1 VLPQLIEEESS
12 MSTVAIPTQPRR
24 VLADLV
30 ARSLLADTA
39 LVVGAAALVGLL
51 AQISIHLGFTPVP
64 ITGQTLGVLLAGSA
78 LGWRRAGLAMGL
90 YVLAGV
96 VGVPWFANH
105 AHGYPAATFGYLVGF
120 VVAGSALGWLASRGN
135 DRTMRRAVIAMVL
148 GELVIFVF
156 GVTWLKV
163 DLHVSFSE
171 AIALGLT
178 PFVWGEIIKAA
189 LAGVALPSTW
199 RLVDRTTKN

>member
-1 VLPQLIEEESS
+1 
-12 MSTVAIPTQPRR
+12 MSTISIPTQSRQ

-30 ARSLLADTA
+30 ATSLLADFA

-51 AQISIHLGFTPVP
+51 AQISIHLSFTPVP

-78 LGWRRAGLAMGL
+78 LGWRRASLAMSL

-120 VVAGSALGWLASRGN
+120 VVAGSTLGWLASRGS
-135 DRTMRRAVIAMVL
+135 DRKMKRAVIAMVL
-148 GELVIFVF
+148 GEMVIFVV
-156 GVTWLKV
+156 GVAWLKV
-163 DLHVSFSE
+163 DLHLSFSE

-178 PFVWGEIIKAA
+178 PFVWGEIIKAS
-189 LAGVALPSTW
+189 LAGVALPSVW
-199 RLVDRTTKN
+199 RLVEGTTKS